1 MSQELCWFS
10 WAQQYFIYGNRGRRA
25 QNASDVRQPVVVP
38 AKGAAMHKR
47 AAVAVP
53 IDTKTGPALKK
64 SDFGYFV
71 VGSVDLFIDKGYY
84 REK

>member
-1 MSQELCWFS
+1 
-10 WAQQYFIYGNRGRRA
+10 
-25 QNASDVRQPVVVP
+25 
-38 AKGAAMHKR
+38 MHKR

-84 REK
+84 RKK